1 MINFTALFFLV
12 FIATAASAEREA
24 VQKTIS
30 EEHLT
35 ATVSGQVLIADN
47 KPMPYGVVLLYDK
60 LLGPPPSLGKYW
72 RVPDHITSLEKDGRF
87 LLELAEGTYY
97 FQIAQKNPGA
107 EIGPASEDEYL
118 YFHGDA
124 DGNAL
129 PLIVG
134 KGAGVKLGQLK
145 AFLWKPDMV
154 RRDKGVTAVEGVVVD
169 AEGKPVERAI
179 VLAYYNSAG
188 NGRPVFVSDRTDK
201 NGRYQLRT
209 SDGGA
214 FFLKVRG
221 VVGGGK
227 PASGEYLSTTK
238 EFEPV
243 MVTLK
248 KDEKLKGITLKV
260 MKLSRPGAEAED
272 TEIRDWRKIEQ

>member
-1 MINFTALFFLV
+1 MINFPAFLFLV
-12 FIATAASAEREA
+12 FIAATACAEGEK

-30 EEHLT
+30 EEHLP
-35 ATVSGQVLIADN
+35 ATVSGQVMVGSN

-60 LLGPPPSLGKYW
+60 SLGPPPSLGKYW
-72 RVPDHITSLEKDGRF
+72 RVPDNINQLEKDGRF
-87 LLELAEGTYY
+87 FLELAEGTYY
-97 FQIAQKNPGA
+97 FQVAQKNPGA

-129 PLIVG
+129 PLIVR
-134 KGAGVKLGQLK
+134 KGADVKLGQLK
-145 AFLWKPDMV
+145 AFLWKPDMIK
-154 RRDKGVTAVEGVVVD
+154 RDKGITAVEGVVVD
-169 AEGKPVERAI
+169 TGEKPVERAI

-188 NGRPVFVSDRTDK
+188 NGRPVFVSDRTDR

-209 SDGGA
+209 NDGGT

-227 PASGEYLSTTK
+227 PASGEYLNTTE

-243 MVTLK
+243 MVNLK
-248 KDEKLKGITLKV
+248 KDEKLKGVTLKV

-272 TEIRDWRKIEQ
+272 TEKRDWRKIGQ